1 MTGQIHSIQS
11 LGTLDGPGVR
21 CVVFLQGCPL
31 RCVYCHNP
39 DTWEKNGGTQMTAK
53 EVFDK
58 VKRYRSYFG
67 TEGGVT
73 VSGGEPLMQCEFLS
87 ELFELCHQEGIH
99 TAIDTSGHGA
109 DLQSASAALEKTDLV
124 LLDLKMTTEEA
135 YRKNTKGSLHQ
146 TLRFL
151 DHLQERQIPV
161 WIRHVVVPGLTDSE
175 ENLHR
180 LADLLQG
187 YSCVKKVEFLP
198 FRKLCIEK
206 YQQLGIDFPLKETD
220 EASED
225 FCRKYSEQLKQS
237 YHP

>member
-73 VSGGEPLMQCEFLS
+73 VSGGEPLMQ
-87 ELFELCHQEGIH
+87 
-99 TAIDTSGHGA
+99 
-109 DLQSASAALEKTDLV
+109 
-124 LLDLKMTTEEA
+124 
-135 YRKNTKGSLHQ
+135 
-146 TLRFL
+146 
-151 DHLQERQIPV
+151 
-161 WIRHVVVPGLTDSE
+161 
-175 ENLHR
+175 
-180 LADLLQG
+180 
-187 YSCVKKVEFLP
+187 
-198 FRKLCIEK
+198 
-206 YQQLGIDFPLKETD
+206 
-220 EASED
+220 
-225 FCRKYSEQLKQS
+225 
-237 YHP
+237 